1 VKGLTRE
8 VLIEAGLKL
17 LDEVG
22 LDGLTVRRLAAE
34 LGVQSP
40 ALYWHIRTK
49 QELLD
54 GMANEIIL
62 RAGMGPPRAD
72 ESWQEWLARRA
83 RSYRASLLASRDG
96 ARVVSGAV
104 RGGDSVQHFEREL
117 AAMVE
122 RGFTPLQALRTIT
135 ALSHYINGHVL
146 QEQAVTAAAAA
157 TSAVAAPS
165 AAATSV
171 AAAPGASATVAAPD
185 TVAAPGAAV
194 AAGTVAVPGSA
205 AAPGTSATTAAP
217 AAGQAELPHLSG
229 LPTLAEALRSG
240 SPIGDDV
247 FEHGLMTFIKG
258 TEALIGS

>member
-1 VKGLTRE
+1 VKGLTRD

-54 GMANEIIL
+54 GMANAIIL
-62 RAGMGPPRAD
+62 RAGMGPPRPG
-72 ESWQEWLARRA
+72 ETWQEWLTRRA
-83 RSYRASLLASRDG
+83 WAYRRSLLASRDG
-96 ARVVSGAV
+96 ARVVASAV
-104 RGGDSVQHFEREL
+104 RGGEAVRHFEEEL

-122 RGFTPLQALRTIT
+122 RGFTPVQALRTIT

-146 QEQAVTAAAAA
+146 QEQAV
-157 TSAVAAPS
+157 V
-165 AAATSV
+165 
-171 AAAPGASATVAAPD
+171 GAQPAERPD
-185 TVAAPGAAV
+185 
-194 AAGTVAVPGSA
+194 
-205 AAPGTSATTAAP
+205 
-217 AAGQAELPHLSG
+217 LSE
-229 LPTLAEALRSG
+229 LPTLAAALAAA

-247 FEHGLMTFIKG
+247 FAYGLRVFIAG
-258 TEALIGS
+258 TGTP

>member
-1 VKGLTRE
+1 MKGLTRD

-54 GMANEIIL
+54 GMANAIIL
-62 RAGMGPPRAD
+62 RAGMGPPRPD
-72 ESWQEWLARRA
+72 ETWQEWLTRRA
-83 RSYRASLLASRDG
+83 WAYRRSLLASRDG
-96 ARVVSGAV
+96 ARVVASAV
-104 RGGDSVQHFEREL
+104 RGGEAVRHFEEEL

-122 RGFTPLQALRTIT
+122 RGFTPVQALRTIT

-146 QEQAVTAAAAA
+146 QEQAV
-157 TSAVAAPS
+157 V
-165 AAATSV
+165 
-171 AAAPGASATVAAPD
+171 GAQPTERPD
-185 TVAAPGAAV
+185 
-194 AAGTVAVPGSA
+194 
-205 AAPGTSATTAAP
+205 
-217 AAGQAELPHLSG
+217 LSE
-229 LPTLAEALRSG
+229 LPTLAAALAAA

-247 FEHGLMTFIKG
+247 FAYGLRVFIAG
-258 TEALIGS
+258 TTTP

>member
-1 VKGLTRE
+1 VKGLTRA

-22 LDGLTVRRLAAE
+22 LDGLTVRRLATE

-54 GMANEIIL
+54 GMANAIIL
-62 RAGMGPPRAD
+62 RAGMGPPRPG

-96 ARVVSGAV
+96 ARVVSAAV
-104 RGGDSVQHFEREL
+104 RGGDAVRHFEQEL

-122 RGFTPLQALRTIT
+122 RGFTPVQALRTIT

-146 QEQAVTAAAAA
+146 QEQAV
-157 TSAVAAPS
+157 
-165 AAATSV
+165 V
-171 AAAPGASATVAAPD
+171 AAA
-185 TVAAPGAAV
+185 
-194 AAGTVAVPGSA
+194 GSGDH
-205 AAPGTSATTAAP
+205 P
-217 AAGQAELPHLSG
+217 ELSE
-229 LPTLAEALRSG
+229 LPTLAAAVRSG
-240 SPIGDDV
+240 SPIGDEV
-247 FEHGLMTFIKG
+247 FEYGLMILIKG
-258 TEALIGS
+258 TESVIGH

>member
-1 VKGLTRE
+1 VKGLTRD

-22 LDGLTVRRLAAE
+22 LDGLTVRKLAAA

-54 GMANEIIL
+54 GMANEIIV
-62 RAGMGPPRAD
+62 RAGMGPPRPG

-104 RGGDSVQHFEREL
+104 RGGDSVRHFEQEL

-122 RGFTPLQALRTIT
+122 RGFTPAQALRTIT
-135 ALSHYINGHVL
+135 VLSHYINGLVL
-146 QEQAVTAAAAA
+146 QEQAV
-157 TSAVAAPS
+157 
-165 AAATSV
+165 
-171 AAAPGASATVAAPD
+171 
-185 TVAAPGAAV
+185 
-194 AAGTVAVPGSA
+194 
-205 AAPGTSATTAAP
+205 SATTADRGDP
-217 AAGQAELPHLSG
+217 PDLTD
-229 LPTLAEALRSG
+229 LPTLAAALRSG
-240 SPIGDDV
+240 SPLGDEV
-247 FEHGLMTFIKG
+247 FEHGLATLIKG
-258 TEALIGS
+258 TESLLRSEG